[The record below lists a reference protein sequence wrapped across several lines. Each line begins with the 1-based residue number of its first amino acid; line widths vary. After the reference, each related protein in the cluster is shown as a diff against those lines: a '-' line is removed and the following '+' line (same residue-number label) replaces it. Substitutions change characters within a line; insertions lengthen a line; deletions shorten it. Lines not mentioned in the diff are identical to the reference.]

1 MRNILKKILAFLA
14 KRVIGRYK
22 PIVIGITGSVGKST
36 AKEAVFAVL
45 QKRFWVRKN
54 EENFNNEIGVPNAV
68 LGVRS
73 IGSKNASGKLIN
85 ALQIIGGVLKA
96 CWLYCGLRQPYPEI
110 LVLELAADRPGDIG
124 HLADTVKPEIGII
137 TAVGEVPVHVE
148 FYASPKEVAEEKSR
162 LISVLPAEGLA
173 ILNYDDQTVLDMKEF
188 SRAKVITFGLGH
200 NKEKQVLK
208 LIYDHLLDLKI
219 QNIRDNSNINLGFG
233 EVEANKPRASE
244 IEKYFLD
251 EGGVVDFIN
260 NVENQEV
267 EGGASIKVTFASQ
280 NTVKDR
286 TGNFGVPIV
295 IELIGSWEEIDANLQ
310 KIDKLP
316 YLFRPAN
323 VEIAY
328 SEEGPLVVVFKYGV
342 FLYVR
347 ESLGQ
352 NR

>member
-1 MRNILKKILAFLA
+1 MNA
-14 KRVIGRYK
+14 KNLSKQERG
-22 PIVIGITGSVGKST
+22 GEDSLQET
-36 AKEAVFAVL
+36 KE
-45 QKRFWVRKN
+45 
-54 EENFNNEIGVPNAV
+54 
-68 LGVRS
+68 
-73 IGSKNASGKLIN
+73 GKLGKYLTEMKELPPRVPDEQKQTAGEKVHAVSDTPKEMGKN
-85 ALQIIGGVLKA
+85 LSMKDNDSKVPPQAKV
-96 CWLYCGLRQPYPEI
+96 GLPNSTSEK
-110 LVLELAADRPGDIG
+110 LEAPG
-124 HLADTVKPEIGII
+124 LS
-137 TAVGEVPVHVE
+137 EVPKGRRLPITSKDLILGAVN
-148 FYASPKEVAEEKSR
+148 
-162 LISVLPAEGLA
+162 LISV
-173 ILNYDDQTVLDMKEF
+173 ILLVIILFRFPGRSKEL
-188 SRAKVITFGLGH
+188 R
-200 NKEKQVLK
+200 
-208 LIYDHLLDLKI
+208 DLKI